1 MRYKKN
7 TMYERQSRPLRVT
20 ALALLASAILILGA
34 LPIAAGPKEYLID
47 LWRFD
52 ADLPRDGII
61 SIAQGP
67 DGYLWVSSRYDLA
80 RFDGARFVNFS
91 SLVGA
96 QFLGHHYAELAT
108 DGSGAV
114 WIGTPGAG
122 LAQWREGRL
131 IPCVRSGN
139 PVFGPVV
146 GGLTNGQGRAVAVT
160 PDGRVIGWTN
170 GVAQPIADGD
180 RWGGVV
186 RSSLCQGKAGDIW
199 FVTYQHKLVRVRG
212 TNAQEMTYGSGE
224 EGRNWIALQ
233 VDGAG
238 ELWAGTQRKTG
249 VWRGDR
255 FEPVAS
261 PVESAFPVEDII
273 AVPKAER
280 APGSGGTA
288 EGSATGTRLWV
299 IALGRAWLR
308 EGNRWVTNLVYESA
322 AGVYE
327 TSPRLADRAGNL
339 WFTATKGR
347 IVRAGVDG
355 TLTILT
361 EEQGLPPG
369 RIACFCYDREGSM
382 WAAIEHAGLARLRER
397 HFTPIGTREGMKA
410 PLVWAVVEDSA
421 GAIWLGTE
429 NGGVQ
434 RWQEGRL
441 TQFNL
446 GNGGLAGSVYSLCL
460 DREGRLWAG
469 TGDDS
474 VYRFENG
481 KFALVWEDR
490 APGWNKR
497 VYAIYEDRA
506 GQMWFGTRMGLFCWR
521 EGTLR
526 RITAK
531 DFEMAVVRAIAEDAS
546 GRLWFGMSGGPG
558 VRLARLEGEE
568 LIAQGVHEALVG
580 CDVFGLHADPDGSLW
595 VGTVG
600 AGLWR
605 YRDGEY
611 THYTTKGSVQSLV
624 TSGAEV
630 IEQGGLPDDRIYSMA
645 RDQAG
650 NLWLGSPAGIIRLTG
665 ESVAGQG
672 GTQTVSPECLVF
684 NRTDGLPTRECSGGT
699 QPVIFQGRNGRMLF
713 ALTEGSVALT
723 PASIQVNAVPPP
735 VIIEE
740 VRSQGKLLAVPVEH
754 WPRGAVGD
762 GASGTGGVGALHL
775 GRGRQMVE
783 LRYTATSLVAPSKV
797 RFKCR
802 FEGVEN
808 QWREADTSR
817 SAMYALTA
825 PGDYRFR
832 VIACNNDGVWN
843 ETGAALRLTV
853 PPYFWQTWWFKIA
866 LFGGTL
872 LGVGGAIR
880 FVERG
885 MMRRRLDHLEMQQ
898 MLEKE
903 RARIARDI
911 HDDLGA
917 SLTEIGLL
925 SEFAQRDS
933 APPEQ
938 VKADVRGIAAKAR
951 SSTRA
956 LDEIV
961 WAVNPRNDT
970 LEGFVTYASAYAA
983 EQLRVAEIRCRLE
996 AASPLPPR
1004 LLRADRRHHLFLAF
1018 KEALNNVVK
1027 HARAS
1032 EVEIR
1037 MRVGVD
1043 WLSIVISD
1051 NGSGFVREGNGAARA
1066 AGNRLVNMRERLES
1080 AGGRFECESAL
1091 GRGTRVELR
1100 MGLS

>member
-1 MRYKKN
+1 MK
-7 TMYERQSRPLRVT
+7 
-20 ALALLASAILILGA
+20 
-34 LPIAAGPKEYLID
+34 AACG
-47 LWRFD
+47 R
-52 ADLPRDGII
+52 
-61 SIAQGP
+61 
-67 DGYLWVSSRYDLA
+67 VSS
-80 RFDGARFVNFS
+80 
-91 SLVGA
+91 
-96 QFLGHHYAELAT
+96 
-108 DGSGAV
+108 
-114 WIGTPGAG
+114 
-122 LAQWREGRL
+122 
-131 IPCVRSGN
+131 
-139 PVFGPVV
+139 
-146 GGLTNGQGRAVAVT
+146 T
-160 PDGRVIGWTN
+160 PD
-170 GVAQPIADGD
+170 
-180 RWGGVV
+180 
-186 RSSLCQGKAGDIW
+186 
-199 FVTYQHKLVRVRG
+199 
-212 TNAQEMTYGSGE
+212 
-224 EGRNWIALQ
+224 
-233 VDGAG
+233 
-238 ELWAGTQRKTG
+238 
-249 VWRGDR
+249 WRGC
-255 FEPVAS
+255 
-261 PVESAFPVEDII
+261 
-273 AVPKAER
+273 ER
-280 APGSGGTA
+280 G
-288 EGSATGTRLWV
+288 
-299 IALGRAWLR
+299 I
-308 EGNRWVTNLVYESA
+308 
-322 AGVYE
+322 
-327 TSPRLADRAGNL
+327 
-339 WFTATKGR
+339 
-347 IVRAGVDG
+347 
-355 TLTILT
+355 
-361 EEQGLPPG
+361 
-369 RIACFCYDREGSM
+369 
-382 WAAIEHAGLARLRER
+382 
-397 HFTPIGTREGMKA
+397 FTPIGTREGKKA

-421 GAIWLGTE
+421 GAVWLGTE
-429 NGGVQ
+429 SGGVQ

-446 GNGGLAGSVYSLCL
+446 GNGGLPGNVYSLCL
-460 DREGRLWAG
+460 DHEGRLWAG

-490 APGWNKR
+490 GPGWNKR

-506 GQMWFGTRMGLFCWR
+506 GQMWFGTGMGLFCWR

-546 GRLWFGMSGGPG
+546 GRLWLGMSGGPG

-568 LIAQGVHEALVG
+568 LIAQGVQAGLIG
-580 CDVFGLHADPDGSLW
+580 CDVFGLQADPDGSVW

-605 YRDGEY
+605 YREGQF
-611 THYTTKGSVQSLV
+611 THYTTKRSEQGLVASAASV
-624 TSGAEV
+624 AEK
-630 IEQGGLPDDRIYSMA
+630 GGLPDDRIYSMV
-645 RDQAG
+645 RDKAG
-650 NLWLGSPAGIIRLTG
+650 NLWLGSPAGIIRLAS
-665 ESVAGQG
+665 ESLTSQG
-672 GTQTVSPECLVF
+672 ASRTELPECLLF

-699 QPVIFQGRNGRMLF
+699 QPVIFPGRNGRLLF
-713 ALTEGSVALT
+713 ALTEGSVALS
-723 PASIQVNAVPPP
+723 PDSIQVNTVPPP
-735 VIIEE
+735 VIMEE
-740 VRSQGKLLAVPVEH
+740 VLAEGKLQAIPVDRWAPPAVDE
-754 WPRGAVGD
+754 
-762 GASGTGGVGALHL
+762 GASRTSGSGRLHL
-775 GRGRQMVE
+775 GPGRQMVE
-783 LRYTATSLVAPSKV
+783 FRYTATSLVAPSKV

-802 FEGVEN
+802 LEGVEN

-843 ETGAALRLTV
+843 ETGAALGLTV

-866 LFGGTL
+866 LFGGAL

-885 MMRRRLDHLEMQQ
+885 MMRRKLDHLEMQQ

-938 VKADVRGIAAKAR
+938 VKADVRGIAAKAQ

-970 LEGFVTYASAYAA
+970 LEGFVTYASAYAS
-983 EQLRVAEIRCRLE
+983 ECLRVAEIRCRLE
-996 AASPLPPR
+996 VASPLPPR

-1037 MRVGVD
+1037 MRVEGD

-1051 NGSGFVREGNGAARA
+1051 NGSGFACDGNGTARA
-1066 AGNRLVNMRERLES
+1066 AGNGLVNMRERLES
-1080 AGGRFECESAL
+1080 AGGKFECESAPD
-1091 GRGTRVELR
+1091 RGARIELR